1 MSGCGTDWRKLS
13 FRLVILSKCWDW
25 LWCLCFANSSSVVV
39 TQGRVI
45 ISKNSYL
52 ALVGTQGRVI
62 ISKNSY
68 LALVF
73 SRQIQMFMENTTK
86 LIFSQHNIFININ
99 ISLCSLF
106 SDFFSI
112 NANEVNKIKNVNN
125 RSRLYTSLLYTHC
138 RPFVMLFN
146 IFSEIKGNRS
156 FTA

>member
-1 MSGCGTDWRKLS
+1 
-13 FRLVILSKCWDW
+13 
-25 LWCLCFANSSSVVV
+25 
-39 TQGRVI
+39 
-45 ISKNSYL
+45 
-52 ALVGTQGRVI
+52 
-62 ISKNSY
+62 
-68 LALVF
+68 
-73 SRQIQMFMENTTK
+73 MFMENTTK

-146 IFSEIKGNRS
+146 VFSEIKKKSEFYSLIFRLCYSCDYVQIYHNHLHS
-156 FTA
+156 LKSIKSCNISSLFLCESNLVLFYFSVTFYHNIFEWTVFCSYSYFLESMLDML

>member
-39 TQGRVI
+39 
-45 ISKNSYL
+45 
-52 ALVGTQGRVI
+52 TQGRVI

-146 IFSEIKGNRS
+146 VFSEIKGNRS